1 MSDPLRTPRP
11 APGIAGLLG
20 LAGVLLIGAVAF
32 LQPLPGVG
40 RGDSARAARTRPATG
55 TPAAPAAG
63 LPAADS
69 GTPCT
74 LHPDGF
80 LRGRFF
86 GALSLSADW
95 SGTELLCGGML
106 RPGGGGV
113 RLFFAGQLPEGG
125 RLAVLLGIDGPPDA
139 LVGTERSVNVTV
151 IDERAGQFFSSGGAG
166 RCWARVSDVTA
177 LPGAAATPVGQRISG
192 LVWCVGA
199 LPSLRDRSSITL
211 GDLQFA
217 GRIATDDV

>member
-1 MSDPLRTPRP
+1 MSDTMRTPR
-11 APGIAGLLG
+11 ATPGVSSILG
-20 LAGVLLIGAVAF
+20 LASVLLIGGIAV
-32 LQPLPGVG
+32 LQPLPDTRHGAP
-40 RGDSARAARTRPATG
+40 ARAARARPATG
-55 TPAAPAAG
+55 VVTAPTAG
-63 LPAADS
+63 LPAAES

-95 SGTELLCGGML
+95 SGPDLLCGGMR
-106 RPGGGGV
+106 RPGGNGV

-125 RLAVLLGIDGPPDA
+125 RLSILLGIDGPPDA
-139 LVGTERSVNVTV
+139 LVGAERSVNVTV
-151 IDERAGQFFSSGGAG
+151 IDERDGQFFSSGGTG
-166 RCWARVSDVTA
+166 RCWARVSDVALLPATA
-177 LPGAAATPVGQRISG
+177 GTPAGQRIAG

-199 LPSLRDRSSITL
+199 LPSLRDKSSITL

-217 GRIATDDV
+217 GRIAMDKG